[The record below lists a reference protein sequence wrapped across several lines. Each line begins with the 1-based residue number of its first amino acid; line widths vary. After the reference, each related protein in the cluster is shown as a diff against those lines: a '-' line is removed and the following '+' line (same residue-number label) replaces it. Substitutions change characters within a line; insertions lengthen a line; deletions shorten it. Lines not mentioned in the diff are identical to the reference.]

1 MRRLLKVCTTVAG
14 FGLATVMGQGAFGQ
28 DVPGQV
34 APQGSAAAA
43 VGSSAPGQ
51 NETPEAL
58 AQAATPA
65 LVTFSTTLTFRSYPI
80 GPFGSAGSLE
90 GASCPA
96 PAKMISGAC
105 HPLFNPQV
113 VIINQFPNIPLNTW
127 RCGFKNNT
135 AANVTVFVYTL
146 CAQ

>member
-14 FGLATVMGQGAFGQ
+14 FGLATVMGQGVFSQ
-28 DVPGQV
+28 EVPGQV
-34 APQGSAAAA
+34 APQGSAAATA
-43 VGSSAPGQ
+43 GSVAGQ
-51 NETPEAL
+51 NEPAPEAQP
-58 AQAATPA
+58 QAATPA
-65 LVTFSTTLTFRSYPI
+65 LVTFSTTLTFRNYSI
-80 GPFGSAGSLE
+80 GPFGSAGTLE

-96 PAKMISGAC
+96 SSKMISGAC

-113 VIINQFPNIPLNTW
+113 AIINQFPNIPLNTW

-135 AANVTVFVYTL
+135 GATVTVFVYTL